1 MSKVR
6 ALTEQGK
13 TLREVLELTK
23 KCKKICQQVEKFIVQ
38 TIASLVVFV
47 QESLITWISML
58 RYFVSDM
65 RCLPFAP
72 HSQAFCS
79 ISCFG

>member
-23 KCKKICQQVEKFIVQ
+23 KCKKICRAEGITQQQLADLIGVTQSNISYQFKNGASTELLCVVARLTGRKLLEKEEDLGI
-38 TIASLVVFV
+38 
-47 QESLITWISML
+47 
-58 RYFVSDM
+58 
-65 RCLPFAP
+65 
-72 HSQAFCS
+72 
-79 ISCFG
+79 